1 MSEGLSVKT
10 TPQIA
15 VLAAALALAL
25 AGAGPAGAQVAGA
38 TRLGTATTETE
49 QAVMGWSVKQSILGR
64 PLYNAS
70 GERLGKVLDLIVGN
84 DKRVS
89 FVIVDTGGTL
99 RTAGH
104 LVAVPAAQ
112 LQVRGARLVLPDAA
126 RQTLAMQP
134 AFVHAP
140 ITRTQSSVVARAQQD
155 VDRARQAIAQLER
168 RSAQSSAGA
177 KVRIDRQI
185 LALQQGQQAVEDKVT
200 EMDTAGAAQWQAVE
214 AEVGR
219 ASARLR
225 SAIRNAST

>member
-1 MSEGLSVKT
+1 MKT
-10 TPQIA
+10 TPHI
-15 VLAAALALAL
+15 AALGVALAL
-25 AGAGPAGAQVAGA
+25 AGTGPASAQVAGA
-38 TRLGTATTETE
+38 TRLGTTVTEAE
-49 QAVMGWSVKQSILGR
+49 QVVTGWSVRQSILGR

-70 GERLGKVLDLIVGN
+70 GERLGKALDLIVDN

-99 RTAGH
+99 RTTEH

-112 LQVRGARLVLPDAA
+112 LQVHGARLVLPDAA
-126 RQTLAMQP
+126 RHTLAMQS

-140 ITRTQSSVVARAQQD
+140 ITRTQSSVVERAQQD
-155 VDRARQAIAQLER
+155 VDRARQAITQLER
-168 RSAQSSAGA
+168 KAEQSSGEARA
-177 KVRIDRQI
+177 RTDRQI
-185 LALQQGQQAVEDKVT
+185 LSLRQSQKAVEDKVT

-214 AEVGR
+214 AEIGQ

>member
-1 MSEGLSVKT
+1 VKT
-10 TPQIA
+10 TPHIA
-15 VLAAALALAL
+15 VLAVALAL

-38 TRLGTATTETE
+38 TRLGTTVTETE

-70 GERLGKVLDLIVGN
+70 GERLGKAADLIVGS

-89 FVIVDTGGTL
+89 FVIVDTGGTQ
-99 RTAGH
+99 RTADH

-140 ITRTQSSVVARAQQD
+140 ITRTQSSVVERAQQD
-155 VDRARQAIAQLER
+155 IDRARQAIARLER
-168 RSAQSSAGA
+168 RSAQSSGEA
-177 KVRIDRQI
+177 KARTDRQI
-185 LALQQGQQAVEDKVT
+185 LVLQQSRQAVEDKVA

-214 AEVGR
+214 AEIGH

>member
-1 MSEGLSVKT
+1 MKA
-10 TPQIA
+10 TPHIA
-15 VLAAALALAL
+15 VLAAALALA
-25 AGAGPAGAQVAGA
+25 GSGPVGAQVAGA
-38 TRLGTATTETE
+38 TRLGTTVTETE

-70 GERLGKVLDLIVGN
+70 GERLGKAADLIVGS

-89 FVIVDTGGTL
+89 FVIVDTGGTP
-99 RTAGH
+99 RTAEH
-104 LVAVPAAQ
+104 LVAIPAAQ

-126 RQTLAMQP
+126 RQTLAMQH

-140 ITRTQSSVVARAQQD
+140 ITRTQSSVVERAQKD

-168 RSAQSSAGA
+168 RSAQNSGEA

-185 LALQQGQQAVEDKVT
+185 LVLQQSQQAVEDKVT
-200 EMDTAGAAQWQAVE
+200 EMDRSGAAQWQAVE
-214 AEVGR
+214 AEVGQ

>member
-1 MSEGLSVKT
+1 MFVTT

-15 VLAAALALAL
+15 VLGVALAF
-25 AGAGPAGAQVAGA
+25 AGAGPADAQVAGA
-38 TRLGTATTETE
+38 TRLGTTVTETE
-49 QAVMGWSVKQSILGR
+49 QAVMGWSAKQSILGR

-89 FVIVDTGGTL
+89 FVVVDTGRTL
-99 RTAGH
+99 RTAEH
-104 LVAVPAAQ
+104 LVAVPSAQ

-126 RQTLAMQP
+126 HQTLAMQP

-140 ITRTQSSVVARAQQD
+140 ITRTQSSVVERAQQE
-155 VDRARQAIAQLER
+155 VDRARQAVAQLER
-168 RSAQSSAGA
+168 RSAQSSGEA

-185 LALQQGQQAVEDKVT
+185 LVLQQSQQAVEDKVT
-200 EMDTAGAAQWQAVE
+200 EMDRAGAAQWQAVE
-214 AEVGR
+214 AEVGQ